1 MLTCQQL
8 TELVT
13 DYLEG
18 RLSLMERVSFQ
29 MHIGM
34 CKRCRAYL
42 RQMRM
47 TVQTLGQMPV
57 DPIPEGVRDDLLAR
71 FRDMRPKDSGGAAS
85 VPWTLGLLAALE
97 RAIGRGRGWVVAGVL
112 LAVVLVALFAFGLH
126 PGPLGNG
133 ARCVLVELA
142 TGGALVGLLG
152 VLASARRSRLSSTTF
167 GVVAMAGSL
176 AGFAALQA
184 TCEMSRVA
192 PHVLVFHVGGIVL
205 AGAMGLLVSRLPALR

>member
-18 RLSLMERVSFQ
+18 RLSLVERMSFQ

-47 TVQTLGQMPV
+47 TVRTLGKLPV
-57 DPIPEGVRDDLLAR
+57 DPIPEGVREDLLAR
-71 FRDMRPKDSGGAAS
+71 FRDMQPKEGGGAAP
-85 VPWTLGLLAALE
+85 VPWTLGLLAGVE
-97 RAIGRGRGWVVAGVL
+97 QAIGRLRGWMAAGLL
-112 LAVVLVALFAFGLH
+112 LAVVLGALFAFGLH

-133 ARCVLVELA
+133 ARCVLAEIGS
-142 TGGALVGLLG
+142 GGALVALLG
-152 VLASARRSRLSSTTF
+152 VLASARRSRLSSATF
-167 GVVAMAGSL
+167 GVVAMIGSL
-176 AGFAALQA
+176 AGFALLQA

-192 PHVLVFHVGGIVL
+192 PHVLAFHVGGIVL
-205 AGAMGLLVSRLPALR
+205 AGAMGLLASRLPVLR